1 MGLGYIGLPT
11 AIIAAKHGV
20 EIAGVDINAQV
31 VEVTNR
37 GKIAYHRAGY
47 GGDVAGGTGL
57 RTFQGVHR
65 ASGERRL
72 FHGGT
77 HSFSRGI
84 MSRTY
89 RSWSRLPVWCFLC

>member
-1 MGLGYIGLPT
+1 MKACFMGLGYIGLPT

-31 VEVTNR
+31 VEVTNQE
-37 GKIAYHRAGY
+37 IAYHRAGY

-77 HSFSRGI
+77 HSFQGGS
-84 MSRTY
+84 
-89 RSWSRLPVWCFLC
+89 